1 MNSRE
6 MIRARTC
13 TSMMTRLALL
23 LGIWLATSGSTS
35 CSFNSGSSSDDDP
48 PASGGSFTSTLTLR
62 DAAGVETASFVFGEP
77 VRFDFEI
84 VNRTDRQQRLS
95 FPDAQTHDFLVIND
109 QTVQVRW
116 MWSDGQAFAQAS
128 TELRCT
134 GPARWRT
141 VPTCRRAATRRAARW
156 SSTVSK
162 PIPWHPASSAR
173 RSRLSR
179 SAENSRVPV
188 HPGGLLPR
196 IDGSTR
202 HYRSPP

>member
-128 TELRCT
+128 TELLFEPR
-134 GPARWRT
+134 ASKAFT
-141 VPTCRRAATRRAARW
+141 VYW
-156 SSTVSK
+156 
-162 PIPWHPASSAR
+162 
-173 RSRLSR
+173 
-179 SAENSRVPV
+179 
-188 HPGGLLPR
+188 PGTLA
-196 IDGSTR
+196 DGS
-202 HYRSPP
+202 HLPPGRYQARGTLVFDGFEANPLAPSELGSALETFEVR